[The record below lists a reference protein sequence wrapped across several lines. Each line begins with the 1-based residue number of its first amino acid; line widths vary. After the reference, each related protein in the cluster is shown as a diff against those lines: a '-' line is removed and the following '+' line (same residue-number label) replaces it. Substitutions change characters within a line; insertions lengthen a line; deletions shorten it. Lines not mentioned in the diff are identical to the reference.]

1 MPKSGVTMKKTMLLL
16 LAAAL
21 LCSACTATNAG
32 GDVSLRK
39 HTPADLDAR
48 IVRADNAFGL
58 KLHRTIAEQ
67 NPGSNVFVSPFSVSM
82 ALSMVYHGAGGAT
95 REQIGKT
102 LQGQGLSVDEWNR
115 GHQVLRDLLEHS
127 GKETQL
133 SVANSIWARK
143 GVPFHEGFLQRNRD
157 FYGAETDTLDFA
169 QESAVRKI
177 NQWVGKRTN
186 GKIDSI
192 VQGPISQETVM
203 YLLNAVYFKAQWQHP
218 FPERDTK
225 LGTFRTGPGQTKPV
239 NLMSLTRQM
248 NYVQEPDYQAVRL
261 PYADGKLAMVVVLPS
276 EKAGLDQVQQKLWSD
291 EAFWNKPFPAVSG
304 TLKLPRLKLELGYEL
319 NDALKAMGMPT
330 AFDPAKADFS
340 ELSPKP
346 VLISEVKHK
355 TFVEMNEQGT
365 EAAAVT
371 SVRVEA
377 TSAPAPVAKPFEMI
391 VDRPFLMAIQ
401 STETGSL
408 LFLGSIVDPKE

>member
-1 MPKSGVTMKKTMLLL
+1 MPKSGVIMKKTMPLL

-21 LCSACTATNAG
+21 LCSACTAADAG

-39 HTPADLDAR
+39 HAPADLDAR
-48 IVRADNAFGL
+48 IVQADNAFGL

-95 REQIGKT
+95 REQIGQT
-102 LQGQGLSVDEWNR
+102 LQSQGLSVDEWNR
-115 GHQVLRDLLEHS
+115 GHQALRDLLEHS

-143 GVPFHEGFLQRNRD
+143 GVAFHESFLQRNRD
-157 FYGAETDTLDFA
+157 FYGAEVDTLDFA
-169 QESAVRKI
+169 QDNAVRKI

-192 VQGPISQETVM
+192 VQGPISSETVM

-225 LGTFRTGPGQTKPV
+225 PGTFHVAAGQTKPV
-239 NLMSLTRQM
+239 NLMALTGRLD
-248 NYVQEPDYQAVRL
+248 YAQEPDYQAIRL

-276 EKAGLDQVQQKLWSD
+276 EKAGLEKVQQKLWAD
-291 EAFWNKPFPAVSG
+291 EAFWNKPFSSASG

-319 NDALKAMGMPT
+319 NDALKAMGMSA

-340 ELSPKP
+340 GLSPKP

-365 EAAAVT
+365 EAAAVS
-371 SVRVEA
+371 SVGVQV